1 MKLDIVL
8 YGKTSEVVIGELP
21 QEKVKSLLVT
31 PFDIY
36 QPDALGDMKWW
47 EIGTFYHNNGLLL
60 KMEDEP
66 IVADIHHDDKK
77 VEQDV
82 TIPQEQLRI
91 EDVKLAFTIKELHSG
106 VLCGSVKEG
115 VIYFVIDDVPDDYDI
130 AKLCFHADR
139 IEGQGILIYR
149 VSYGGEQSY
158 QEEYSSSDHMIE
170 PVFFK

>member
-21 QEKVKSLLVT
+21 QAKVKSLLIK

-36 QPDALGDMKWW
+36 QADALGGMKWW
-47 EIGTFYHNNGLLL
+47 EIGTFYHNNGVLLNT
-60 KMEDEP
+60 EDEP
-66 IVADIHHDDKK
+66 IVADIHHDDKR

-82 TIPQEQLRI
+82 TISQEQLRI
-91 EDVKLAFTIKELHSG
+91 EEVKLAFTIKESHSG

-115 VIYFVIDDVPDDYDI
+115 VIYFAIDDVPDDYDI

-139 IEGQGILIYR
+139 IEGQGILIHH
-149 VSYGGEQSY
+149 VSYDGARSY